1 MLRFIKNNLLWSQ
14 TFDAAFERGATF
26 FGPFVSNELQEKRF
40 HWRERLGRLR
50 GLTPEEAA
58 FRAYEEFAES
68 YVAAN
73 RGQPEAEREFQDMA
87 FALEYAAPFTDK
99 DGHYCDRKSFLSPFW
114 LAYLE
119 KHRARRTDEKSEQ
132 ERQTAEILS
141 LRFEHHDLDGAWAKL
156 IAGETPWQAK
166 AVFEASRVRTT
177 PHQIAAKTGVD
188 IRAVMFWLIVFRT
201 QGLVEEAVV
210 ADRHMYTGR
219 FGFYDPTS
227 EPHKSV
233 VARLR

>member
-14 TFDAAFERGATF
+14 TFDAAFERGGTF

-58 FRAYEEFAES
+58 FRAYEEFAET

-73 RGQPEAEREFQDMA
+73 RGQPEAEHEFQDMA
-87 FALEYAAPFTDK
+87 FALEYAAPFADK
-99 DGHYCDRKSFLSPFW
+99 DGQYRDRKSFLSPFW

-119 KHRARRTDEKSEQ
+119 KHQARRAGEKSEQ

-141 LRFEHHDLDGAWAKL
+141 LRFEQSELDEAWAKL
-156 IAGETPWQAK
+156 VAGDTPWQAK
-166 AVFEASRVRTT
+166 AVFKASRVRTT
-177 PHQIAAKTGVD
+177 PHQIASKTGVE
-188 IRAVMFWLIVFRT
+188 IRAVMFWLIVFRS

-219 FGFYDPTS
+219 FGFSDPAT
-227 EPHKSV
+227 EPHKSIV
-233 VARLR
+233 KGLR

>member
-14 TFDAAFERGATF
+14 TFDDAFERGGSF
-26 FGPFVSNELQEKRF
+26 FGPFVSKELQEKRF

-87 FALEYAAPFTDK
+87 FALEYAAPYTDK
-99 DGHYCDRKSFLSPFW
+99 DGQYRDRKAFLSPFW
-114 LAYLE
+114 LAHLE
-119 KHRARRTDEKSEQ
+119 KYQARRAGEKSEQ

-141 LRFEHHDLDGAWAKL
+141 LRFGHDELDAAWAQL
-156 IAGETPWQAK
+156 VAGDIAWQAK

-188 IRAVMFWLIVFRT
+188 IRDVMLWLIAFRT

-210 ADRHMYTGR
+210 MDRHMYTGR
-219 FGFYDPTS
+219 FGFSDPTS